1 MRVAQCRYC
10 HQEFEYEPAM
20 SQGRRGGARQSAR
33 EICDECRAGRQHWL
47 KRVGKAKD
55 RAERLNSVAPRST
68 AYGDFGL
75 TTEATAARL
84 RISTRQVERA
94 EASALK
100 KLRNSPEL
108 REAYDKY
115 KEEGLPLVEYI
126 RAVLRELLLRPRQA
140 EMLDYQ
146 LELLEW
152 SRILDAAERAGVQRK
167 ELERTRAAANRC
179 RQLLLEEIGL
189 RGPSRT
195 GQSGSDRTKVEM
207 I

>member
-1 MRVAQCRYC
+1 MRVAQCKFC

-20 SQGRRGGARQSAR
+20 SRGCRGGARQSAR

-55 RAERLNSVAPRST
+55 RAERLNRVAPRAT

-94 EASALK
+94 EASALA
-100 KLRNSPEL
+100 KLRNSPDL
-108 REAYDKY
+108 REAYDRY

-140 EMLDYQ
+140 AMLDYQ

-179 RQLLLEEIGL
+179 RQLLLEGIGL
-189 RGPSRT
+189 EGPSR
-195 GQSGSDRTKVEM
+195 SCH
-207 I
+207 